1 MAVEKFRGRSI
12 NEAVGKVKERLGP
25 EAMIISTKKL
35 GGNGT
40 GPQFE
45 IAAVP
50 SDSGDLAQSPGFL
63 AEVKSEL
70 MSIKEM
76 IYVLNHTGGA
86 LEKLIWNPS
95 LLNIYARLIRSGVR
109 RDYAMSFLEKSGV
122 LSDEST
128 DPKVEIVKRTLKTIQ
143 HAIKIKDPFAANGN
157 DQIIAAF
164 IGTTGVGKTTT
175 IAKIAAQ
182 LVLGSKKKVGLISID
197 NYRIGA
203 AEQIKAYAHILGIP
217 CFPAFNRKDLFFAL
231 RRLEGRN
238 VVLIDTAGQSQY
250 DMSRIIELRQMMP
263 RELSISS
270 HLLLSAATSE
280 PEMHRTAV
288 NFGAF
293 EFESYIFTK
302 LDETQRYGSI
312 INQIMKLN
320 MPISYFTMGQNVPD
334 DIERAR
340 KEKLLSLVLNK
351 N

>member
-1 MAVEKFRGRSI
+1 MHVEKFRGRTI
-12 NEAVGKVKERLGP
+12 KEAIGKVKETFGP

-45 IAAVP
+45 ITAVP
-50 SDSGDLAQSPGFL
+50 SNTGDFAESPGFL

-76 IYVLNHTGGA
+76 IYILNHTNGA

-95 LLNIYARLIRSGVR
+95 LLNIYARLIRNGVR

-122 LSDEST
+122 LRDEST
-128 DPKVEIVKRTLKTIQ
+128 GAKVEIVKRTIRAIK
-143 HAIKIKDPFAANGN
+143 HAIKTKDPFAAKGNG
-157 DQIIAAF
+157 QIIAAF

-203 AEQIKAYAHILGIP
+203 AEQIKTYAHILGIP

-231 RRLEGRN
+231 RRMEGRD

-250 DMSRIIELRQMMP
+250 DMSRIIELRQMIP
-263 RELSISS
+263 GELSISS
-270 HLLLSAATSE
+270 HLLLSVATSE

-288 NFGAF
+288 NFGPF

-302 LDETQRYGSI
+302 LDETQQFGSI

-320 MPISYFTMGQNVPD
+320 LPISYFTTGQNVPD

-340 KEKLLSLVLNK
+340 KEKLLSLILNK